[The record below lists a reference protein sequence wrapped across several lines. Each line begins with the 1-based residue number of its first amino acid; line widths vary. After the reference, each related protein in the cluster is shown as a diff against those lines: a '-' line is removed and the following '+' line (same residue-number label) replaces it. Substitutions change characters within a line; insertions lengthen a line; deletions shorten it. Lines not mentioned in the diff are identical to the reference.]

1 MALAF
6 KKAPKINEMFKNALL
21 KKLRDKN
28 ANEVNLSDEEEDL
41 LATELAEAER
51 RKVEKKKK

>member
-21 KKLRDKN
+21 NKVRDKN

-41 LATELAEAER
+41 LAKELAEAER

>member
-21 KKLRDKN
+21 KKVRDKN
-28 ANEVNLSDEEEDL
+28 ANEVDLSDEEEDL
-41 LATELAEAER
+41 LAKELAEAER

>member
-6 KKAPKINEMFKNALL
+6 KKAPKINEMFKSALL
-21 KKLRDKN
+21 KKVRDKN

-41 LATELAEAER
+41 LAKELAEA
-51 RKVEKKKK
+51 